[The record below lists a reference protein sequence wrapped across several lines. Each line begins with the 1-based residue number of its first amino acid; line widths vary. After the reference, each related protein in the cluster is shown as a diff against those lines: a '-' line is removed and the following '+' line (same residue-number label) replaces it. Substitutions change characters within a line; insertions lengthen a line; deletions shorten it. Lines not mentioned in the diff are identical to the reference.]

1 MKYTFKFFKQAKS
14 AEGLARTSFV
24 ALGLA
29 AGSLFIQLVIL
40 GVALV
45 FGLAVGA
52 LVGIFAGAN
61 TGASAGTGVGM
72 AVLGYIEAVR
82 PVDLSQ
88 PTLLLPWIANFVTI
102 FAAAAGFVIAIAKYG
117 STAEGSPE
125 RKNLR
130 YALIIAPIALVLI
143 AVVVTVSQQFV
154 IGAPAWN

>member
-1 MKYTFKFFKQAKS
+1 MKYTFKFFRQAKS
-14 AEGLARTSFV
+14 AEGPARTSFV

-40 GVALV
+40 GVALA

-52 LVGIFAGAN
+52 LVGLFAGAT

-102 FAAAAGFVIAIAKYG
+102 FSAAAGFIIAIAKYG
-117 STAEGSPE
+117 STAPGSPE

-130 YALIIAPIALVLI
+130 YALIIAPIALLLI